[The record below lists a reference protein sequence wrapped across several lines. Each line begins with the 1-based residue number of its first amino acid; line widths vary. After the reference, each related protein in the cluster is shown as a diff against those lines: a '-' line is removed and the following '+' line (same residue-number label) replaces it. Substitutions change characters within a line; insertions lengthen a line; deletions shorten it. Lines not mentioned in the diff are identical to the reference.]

1 MVFGQTAREDTM
13 NIRLRQIDRHHK
25 EEFMDAN
32 VSEELECFMS
42 RNLDTISGNGPTS
55 DYAPY
60 AIMTDE
66 GRMVGFIMIGQKLE
80 EGSYW
85 LAKLMIDTCERRKGY
100 GTLAMRQAIQMLKE
114 SPGCTSVQ
122 VTYHRDNVAAKV
134 MLDHMGFVSVG
145 DGKDG
150 PIVATLAVACAR
162 PQES

>member
-1 MVFGQTAREDTM
+1 M

-32 VSEELECFMS
+32 VSEELERFMS
-42 RNLDTISGNGPTS
+42 RNLDTILGNDQSS

-66 GRMVGFIMIGQKLE
+66 GRMVGFVMVGQKLE

-100 GTLAMRQAIQMLKE
+100 GTGAMRQAIQMLKE
-114 SPGCTSVQ
+114 SPGCKSIQ
-122 VTYHRDNVAAKV
+122 VTYHRDNVAAKA
-134 MLDHMGFVSVG
+134 MLDRMGFTSVG
-145 DGKDG
+145 DGKEG
-150 PIVATLAVACAR
+150 PIVATLAVSKQEACQQPAQ
-162 PQES
+162 P